1 MDHFILEIGLALA
14 LIAFAVAL
22 AAKLGLSNVPFLI
35 LIGMAV
41 GPHAPQIGVFDFRF
55 IETATLI
62 SFMGRMGVL
71 FLLFY
76 LGLESSVTRLI
87 EAGRS
92 ILLGGSIYVG
102 INFTAGILYAYLC
115 GLPLRETLVAAGV
128 TTISSSAIVA
138 KVLFD
143 YRRTANAETE
153 LILGI
158 TMFEDVFLAI
168 YLSLISGI
176 VLSGATSVTGVLS
189 SGSIAFG
196 FIAGLMVVGRWATPL
211 LNRLL
216 RISSN
221 EVFVVVVFACLF
233 LLAGIGETIHVAE
246 SIGALLLGL
255 ILGETEHSER
265 MERLIVPFRDFFGA
279 VFFFSFGL
287 SIDPFSLG
295 GAVWL
300 ALGAAVLSIICVIV
314 SGTIVGKRAKL
325 SPVGSL
331 NTSFTLLARGE
342 FSIIIANLALAGGLL
357 AILQPFAALY
367 VLILASVAPLLAKES
382 EHIYRFLVKVFTRR
396 IKKKQAEEVDEELQS
411 EEAAVK
417 EAEAEEATLN
427 RG

>member
-1 MDHFILEIGLALA
+1 MDTIILEVGLALG
-14 LIAFAVAL
+14 LIALAVSL
-22 AAKLGLSNVPFLI
+22 AHRLGLSNVPFLI

-41 GPHAPQIGVFDFRF
+41 GAHAPQWGVFDFRF
-55 IETATLI
+55 IETAPII
-62 SFMGRMGVL
+62 SFMGRIGVL

-76 LGLESSVTRLI
+76 LGLESSVTRLM

-92 ILLGGSIYVG
+92 ILVGGSIYIG
-102 INFTAGILYAYLC
+102 INFTAGLAYAYLA
-115 GLPLRETLVAAGV
+115 GFPMRETLVMAGV

-143 YRRTANAETE
+143 YRRTANPETE

-158 TMFEDVFLAI
+158 TMFEDVFLAV

-176 VLSGATSVTGVLS
+176 VLSGATSLTGVLS
-189 SGSIAFG
+189 SGGIALG
-196 FIAGLMVVGRWATPL
+196 FIVGLMILGRRATPA
-211 LNRLL
+211 LNRLF

-221 EVFVVVVFACLF
+221 EVFVVVVFASLF
-233 LLAGIGETIHVAE
+233 LLAGLGETIHVAE

-279 VFFFSFGL
+279 AFFFSFGL

-300 ALGAAVLSIICVIV
+300 AAGAVLLSLVGVIV
-314 SGTIVGKRAKL
+314 AGVIVGRRARL

-342 FSIIIANLALAGGLL
+342 FSIIIANLALAGGLA

-367 VLILASVAPLLAKES
+367 VLILASAAPLLAKES
-382 EHIYRFLVKVFTRR
+382 ERIYGLVDRLLSRFGKEKAT
-396 IKKKQAEEVDEELQS
+396 D
-411 EEAAVK
+411 EEAAEGQV
-417 EAEAEEATLN
+417 
-427 RG
+427 

>member
-1 MDHFILEIGLALA
+1 MDTIILEVGLALG
-14 LIAFAVAL
+14 LIALAVSL
-22 AAKLGLSNVPFLI
+22 AHRLGLSNVPFLI

-41 GPHAPQIGVFDFRF
+41 GAHAPQWGVFDFRF
-55 IETATLI
+55 IETAPII
-62 SFMGRMGVL
+62 SFMGRIGVL

-76 LGLESSVTRLI
+76 LGLESSVTRLM

-92 ILLGGSIYVG
+92 ILVGGSIYIG
-102 INFTAGILYAYLC
+102 INFTAGLAYAYLA
-115 GLPLRETLVAAGV
+115 GFPMRETLVMAGV

-143 YRRTANAETE
+143 YRRTANPETE

-158 TMFEDVFLAI
+158 TMFEDVFLAV

-176 VLSGATSVTGVLS
+176 VLSGATSLTGVLS
-189 SGSIAFG
+189 SGGIALG
-196 FIAGLMVVGRWATPL
+196 FIVGLMILGRRATPA
-211 LNRLL
+211 LNRLF

-221 EVFVVVVFACLF
+221 EVFVVVVFASLF
-233 LLAGIGETIHVAE
+233 LLAGLGETIHVAE

-279 VFFFSFGL
+279 AFFFSFGL

-300 ALGAAVLSIICVIV
+300 AAGAVLLSLVGVIV
-314 SGTIVGKRAKL
+314 AGVIVGRRARL

-331 NTSFTLLARGE
+331 NTSFTLLACGE
-342 FSIIIANLALAGGLL
+342 FSIIIANLALAGGLA

-367 VLILASVAPLLAKES
+367 VLILASAAPLLAKES
-382 EHIYRFLVKVFTRR
+382 ERIYGLVDRLLSRFGKEKAT
-396 IKKKQAEEVDEELQS
+396 D
-411 EEAAVK
+411 EEAAEGQV
-417 EAEAEEATLN
+417 
-427 RG
+427 